1 MNLEDMLV
9 NLRIERQISVVS
21 LEWSSYIFSW
31 TARVEKGCVQLGV
44 KIELGTEFLLGS
56 WRRL

>member
-9 NLRIERQISVVS
+9 NLRIERQISVI
-21 LEWSSYIFSW
+21 SYIFSW

-44 KIELGTEFLLGS
+44 KIEVGTEFLLGS